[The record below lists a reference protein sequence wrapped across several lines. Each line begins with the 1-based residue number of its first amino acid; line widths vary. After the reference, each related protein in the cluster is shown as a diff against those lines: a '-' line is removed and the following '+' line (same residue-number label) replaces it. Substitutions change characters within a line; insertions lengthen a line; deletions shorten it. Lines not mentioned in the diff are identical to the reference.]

1 MHLAQPLHDPSLA
14 SALLCSDNC
23 SLNCCRGSC
32 ERKGRGGGK
41 GRTLRKGFLGGG
53 RIPTFPISP
62 EDAESFSLRS
72 PPPPY
77 LQSPVKNWRLRK
89 RFENWFWNRRV
100 GGRAQPLKEWQSPRT
115 WHKLIENQLDSR
127 WWISWLPVDLEPQ
140 YKLVV
145 THQHGQLH
153 THRHHESSRAHQ
165 KDKKWAVVQ
174 FLEIPTLPQNSWNTP
189 PTHSVQFI
197 QTPWTAAHQ
206 LSLSITLAYE
216 IQFSSV
222 TQSCQTL
229 CDPMDCSTLGLPVH
243 HQLLELTQTH
253 VHQVGDAIQPSHPL
267 LSPSPPTFNLSQHQG
282 LYQWVGSLHQVAKVL
297 ELQHQSF
304 QWIFMTDF
312 L

>member
-1 MHLAQPLHDPSLA
+1 MMWYNVFHYSLQVRITWRFFFYIHIPWLYLPCRYSNCMHLAQPLHDPSLA
-14 SALLCSDNC
+14 SALLYSDNC

-41 GRTLRKGFLGGG
+41 GRTFRKGFLGGG

-115 WHKLIENQLDSR
+115 WHKLIKNQLGAR
-127 WWISWLPVDLEPQ
+127 WWISWLPVGFEPQ

-165 KDKKWAVVQ
+165 KDKKWAVAQ
-174 FLEIPTLPQNSWNTP
+174 FLEIPTLPQNSWNIP
-189 PTHSVQFI
+189 HTHSV
-197 QTPWTAAHQ
+197 
-206 LSLSITLAYE
+206 
-216 IQFSSV
+216 
-222 TQSCQTL
+222 
-229 CDPMDCSTLGLPVH
+229 
-243 HQLLELTQTH
+243 
-253 VHQVGDAIQPSHPL
+253 
-267 LSPSPPTFNLSQHQG
+267 
-282 LYQWVGSLHQVAKVL
+282 
-297 ELQHQSF
+297 
-304 QWIFMTDF
+304 
-312 L
+312 